1 MDNTSSAPARAIFR
15 CSKCKH
21 EYDWAKEMVGKTAR
35 CSCGQVLRVPV
46 QPHTPQGGAAPARFA
61 VGTPQNPSFIPSSM
75 AVPSMGT
82 LASALAQPEPIP
94 AASTAGITRA
104 IHSGENDEPLD
115 PALEREL
122 SAGGLI
128 QKEGVEH
135 AYNDFRDRQ
144 FPLWLL
150 GGGCALII
158 GQIILASNANP
169 AATFIGATI
178 GVTIAVV
185 INVALM
191 FAGVLLAARF
201 SGISFGPL
209 KQALLK
215 LSAIYVGPTA
225 VGELVTHFLGGDM
238 AVQCLGWGISM
249 FLYYC
254 LIHYLFC
261 LDGGQ
266 TVVCVTAILIVRII
280 AVTLL
285 SMILVALVAHT
296 INSEVN
302 DLGELQAEQVA
313 DVDED

>member
-1 MDNTSSAPARAIFR
+1 MHNTSAPARAMFR

-21 EYDWAKEMVGKTAR
+21 EYDWSKEMVGKTAR

-46 QPHTPQGGAAPARFA
+46 QPHTPQGSAAPARFA
-61 VGTPQNPSFIPSSM
+61 VGTPQNPSFVPSSM

-94 AASTAGITRA
+94 AASAAGITRT
-104 IHSGENDEPLD
+104 IHSGDNDEPLD
-115 PALEREL
+115 PSIEREL

-128 QKEGVEH
+128 QKEGAEL

-158 GQIILASNANP
+158 GQIVLASHLNP
-169 AATFIGATI
+169 ALSLIGATI
-178 GVTIAVV
+178 GVTVAVV

-191 FAGVLLAARF
+191 FAGVLVAAKF
-201 SGISFGPL
+201 AGISFGPL
-209 KQALLK
+209 GQALLK

-225 VGELVTHFLGGDM
+225 IGELVTHFLGGDI
-238 AVQCLGWGISM
+238 AVQCLGWGVSM

-261 LDGGQ
+261 LDGAQ
-266 TVVCVTAILIVRII
+266 TVICVTAILVVRLI

-285 SMILVALVAHT
+285 SMFLVALVAHT
-296 INSEVN
+296 INNEVN

-313 DVDED
+313 DIEEE